1 MNRSLI
7 PAVFGVALL
16 TCASSTAN
24 AAVGDRDT
32 IPPALAPIGTEHANL
47 RASFDIRLR
56 RATAP
61 AATRAERL
69 ALVTFLRNT
78 LIPHAQS
85 EELVLYPAL
94 DSVLGTRGYATAIMV
109 LDHRAIATRTLELVS
124 LVDTD
129 PAVFQDKAG
138 AVAALIEHH
147 FANEEEFVLPNLA
160 RRMGDRALRALLQRM
175 DAPLQED

>member
-7 PAVFGVALL
+7 PAVVGVALL
-16 TCASSTAN
+16 TCASSTTAL
-24 AAVGDRDT
+24 AAVEDRDT
-32 IPPALAPIGTEHANL
+32 IPAALAPIGTEHANL
-47 RASFDIRLR
+47 RASFDLLMG

-78 LIPHAQS
+78 LLPHAQN

-94 DSVLGTRGYATAIMV
+94 ENVLGTRGHATATMI
-109 LDHRAIATRTLELVS
+109 LDHRAIASRTLELVS

-129 PAVFQDKAG
+129 PTVFQRK
-138 AVAALIEHH
+138 AVAVAVLIEHH
-147 FANEEEFVLPNLA
+147 FANEEQFVLPNLA
-160 RRMGDRALRALLQRM
+160 RRMSDRELRALLQRM
-175 DAPLQED
+175 ED